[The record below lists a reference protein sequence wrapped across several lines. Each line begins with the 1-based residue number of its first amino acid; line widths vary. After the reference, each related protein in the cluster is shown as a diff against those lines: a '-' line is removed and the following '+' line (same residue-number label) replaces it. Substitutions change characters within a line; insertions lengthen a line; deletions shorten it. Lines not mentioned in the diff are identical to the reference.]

1 MREAA
6 RSELYKLAA
15 ILTLAFT
22 LTLTLVLTL
31 RHLGADMIRSVN
43 MRGAALPMT
52 LLPATFYAM
61 STHDDV
67 EPEREPEEVL
77 HPESDSPPTP
87 HFLSHFLSA
96 VL

>member
-15 ILTLAFT
+15 ILT

-77 HPESDSPPTP
+77 HPESDSPP